1 MKKVLLTGFEPFLKE
16 SINPSQQLALE
27 FQSKCDTLVLPVSY
41 QRSWEV
47 LRSHLQKNSY
57 DFVLMLGQAGERKA
71 IGLERVAIN
80 LQDTETADEDGEQR
94 LQTRISE
101 SGPDAFMNSLPLRPW
116 SQALQR
122 MQLPVE
128 ISFSAGAFVCN
139 SIYYQA
145 FELKKAMGLKTE
157 ILFVHVPYLPE
168 QVAEKKEG
176 TPSVPLVMMKQTV
189 LALLELISF
198 EG

>member
-16 SINPSQQLALE
+16 SINPSQQLVLE

-47 LRSHLQKNSY
+47 LRAHLQKNSY

-80 LQDTETADEDGEQR
+80 LQDTETSDEDGEQR
-94 LQTRISE
+94 LQARISE
-101 SGPDAFMNSLPLRPW
+101 SGPDAYMNTLPLRPW
-116 SQALQR
+116 SQALQK

-128 ISFSAGAFVCN
+128 ISFSAGAFICN

-145 FELKKAMGLKTE
+145 FEFKKAVNLKTE

-168 QVAEKKEG
+168 QVVEKKEG
-176 TPSVPLVMMKQTV
+176 TPSVPFETMKQTV
-189 LALLELISF
+189 SALFDLISF